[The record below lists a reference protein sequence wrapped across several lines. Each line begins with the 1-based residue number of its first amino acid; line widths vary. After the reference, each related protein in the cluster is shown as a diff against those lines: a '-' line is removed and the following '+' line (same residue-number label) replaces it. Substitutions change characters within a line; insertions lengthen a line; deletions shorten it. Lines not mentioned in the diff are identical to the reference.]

1 MAKSSCY
8 SNLLNN
14 ISISKSSGL
23 FVFVLCV
30 WACSL
35 LSSVFLCLVGEGFTL
50 TCLPLYIVYHAFLY
64 QDLGN
69 TLFLFMFQ
77 RGNICV
83 GNCAVSSLVPCLLV
97 LLLLVD
103 ILTVKGQLAAHTY
116 QQLPVPIISTFLG
129 LWSVQNWRFHI
140 N

>member
-1 MAKSSCY
+1 MQWRAQDISKGRARWRGEGGGGAYAPLSITFLS
-8 SNLLNN
+8 
-14 ISISKSSGL
+14 ISINFASSQ
-23 FVFVLCV
+23 LCV

-35 LSSVFLCLVGEGFTL
+35 LSSVFLCLGGEGFTL

-77 RGNICV
+77 RGNNCV
-83 GNCAVSSLVPCLLV
+83 GNYAVSSLVPCLLA

-103 ILTVKGQLAAHTY
+103 ILTVKGQLAAHSY
-116 QQLPVPIISTFLG
+116 QQLPVPII
-129 LWSVQNWRFHI
+129 
-140 N
+140 